1 MFQIST
7 YAVIERALAATYD
20 VAQKDVPALRS
31 RLGALQRGGLFG
43 AARPGKGR
51 KLAYGPDQFHRLV
64 FALELTAFGIAPS
77 LILELVESFWD
88 SKLHSI
94 FSAAESAI
102 TRPTA
107 GGDIALVLIG
117 GDQMFRTRSSAAA
130 LRVTYA
136 PLRDMPQCITMAM
149 RDDPLPARAVIL
161 NLTRRLSRFHTALTD
176 AHDLTEPVAP
186 IALRRTP
193 KRKKRK

>member
-20 VAQKDVPALRS
+20 VAQEDVPALRS

-94 FSAAESAI
+94 FSAAEFSDHASHC
-102 TRPTA
+102 RGRYRA
-107 GGDIALVLIG
+107 GPHRRRSDVSLALQRCCPAGD
-117 GDQMFRTRSSAAA
+117 
-130 LRVTYA
+130 LRA
-136 PLRDMPQCITMAM
+136 FA
-149 RDDPLPARAVIL
+149 
-161 NLTRRLSRFHTALTD
+161 
-176 AHDLTEPVAP
+176 
-186 IALRRTP
+186 
-193 KRKKRK
+193 